1 MSRDPKNGATLEST
15 TEAHASSRST
25 ACARVETAH
34 ATASTG
40 TSRAPYAAPRLRRLG
55 SVRDLTL
62 GSPALPFG
70 DAMGG
75 FQRVPM

>member
-1 MSRDPKNGATLEST
+1 MSRDPKNGASLESP
-15 TEAHASSRST
+15 TETQASSRST
-25 ACARVETAH
+25 ARTEASLS
-34 ATASTG
+34 TASTG